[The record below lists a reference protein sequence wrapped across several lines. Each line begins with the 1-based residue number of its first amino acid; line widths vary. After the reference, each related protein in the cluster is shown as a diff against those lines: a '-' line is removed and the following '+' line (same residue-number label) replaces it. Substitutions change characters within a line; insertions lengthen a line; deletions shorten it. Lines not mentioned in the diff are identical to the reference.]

1 MPFNEKK
8 KNSVNTRR
16 LVVVLILLFI
26 VISVS
31 SGCLDSISKRAEI
44 TRQLEQA
51 EPLMENVESEI
62 ADMNVYLSDPGNSDP
77 VEVQSRLA
85 VLKSDMNEINTIMA
99 GIDRS
104 ALTESEREDLDAG
117 LFAMEYMSDFIDSVS
132 VRLPEMLRIANNM
145 EDAAEARNVQRAR
158 SAMHD
163 MHDLIE
169 SFLSD
174 LDVLEDKLVEKQE
187 SSDSEKIDEF
197 CSQNLAQIRDW
208 KSQFKTL
215 QREIDE
221 VL

>member
-8 KNSVNTRR
+8 KNSVNNRG

-62 ADMNVYLSDPGNSDP
+62 ADMNVYLSDPGNSDS

>member
-8 KNSVNTRR
+8 KKSVNTRR

-26 VISVS
+26 FISVS
-31 SGCLDSISKRAEI
+31 PGCLDSISKRAEI

-51 EPLMENVESEI
+51 EPLMENIESEI
-62 ADMNVYLSDPGNSDP
+62 ADMSVYLGDPGNSDP

-85 VLKSDMNEINTIMA
+85 VLKSDMNEINTILV

-104 ALTESEREDLDAG
+104 VLTDSEREDLDAT
-117 LFAMEYMSDFIDSVS
+117 LFAMEYTSDLIDSVS
-132 VRLPEMLRIANNM
+132 AHVPEMIRIAKNLN
-145 EDAAEARNVQRAR
+145 DAAEARNVQRAR

-163 MHDLIE
+163 MYDFSEL
-169 SFLSD
+169 FLSD
-174 LDVLEDKLVEKQE
+174 LNVLEKKLVEKQK

-215 QREIDE
+215 LKKIDE